1 MARAG
6 SQPKRKSKQVTVLG
20 DDLVCRFYT
29 LFNPEM
35 NTNFVL
41 SIKFE
46 LKLNSDMKNLMLI
59 IAIMF
64 AASGSN
70 GQQIKPSN
78 SGYAPANG
86 IKIYYEIYGEGKP
99 LVLLHGAF
107 YTIEMNWG
115 QLIPELSKTR
125 KVIAIEMQ
133 GHGHTPFS
141 ERKLSITTL
150 ASDVEKVMDY
160 LKIDSADVAGY
171 SMGGS
176 VAYQF
181 AVQSP
186 KRLRKLV
193 IISST
198 YKTNGWLPIVN
209 GAFKDFKPEFFDNT
223 PIKAAYDAVAPDT
236 TKWRNFLEQ
245 MFVFAKEPF
254 NVGDSNIAK
263 IAAPVLIISGDNDGT
278 DKIEL
283 MKTYKLL
290 GGGVSA
296 DLQPMPKSQLAIVPS
311 QGHVSLMMQ
320 TTTILTYL
328 NGFLK

>member
-1 MARAG
+1 MKKEKI
-6 SQPKRKSKQVTVLG
+6 QLLKSI
-20 DDLVCRFYT
+20 
-29 LFNPEM
+29 LFA
-35 NTNFVL
+35 V
-41 SIKFE
+41 
-46 LKLNSDMKNLMLI
+46 
-59 IAIMF
+59 IMF
-64 AASGSN
+64 VASSLN
-70 GQQIKPSN
+70 GQQIKPLN

-86 IKIYYEIYGEGKP
+86 TKVYYEVYGEGKP
-99 LVLLHGAF
+99 IVLLHGAF
-107 YTIEMNWG
+107 YTIGMNWG

-150 ASDVEKVMDY
+150 ANDVEKVMDY
-160 LKIDSADVAGY
+160 LKIDSADIAGY

-198 YKTNGWLPIVN
+198 YKTKGWLPVISS
-209 GAFKDFKPEFFDNT
+209 AFKNFKPELFDNT
-223 PIKAAYDAVAPDT
+223 PMKAEYDSVAPDK
-236 TKWRNFLEQ
+236 TKWTKFLMQ
-245 MFVFAKEPF
+245 MFAFSAVPF
-254 NVGDSNIAK
+254 NVGDSNISK
-263 IAAPVLIISGDNDGT
+263 ISAPVLIISGDNDGL

-290 GGGVSA
+290 GGGVAA
-296 DLQPMPKSQLAIVPS
+296 DLSPMPKSQLAIVPS

-320 TTTILTYL
+320 TQTIESYLT
-328 NGFLK
+328 NFLK

>member
-1 MARAG
+1 MKRVCKG
-6 SQPKRKSKQVTVLG
+6 SDVLKP
-20 DDLVCRFYT
+20 V
-29 LFNPEM
+29 
-35 NTNFVL
+35 
-41 SIKFE
+41 
-46 LKLNSDMKNLMLI
+46 LI
-59 IAIMF
+59 IAMLF
-64 AASGSN
+64 FTALHSN
-70 GQQIKPSN
+70 GQQTKPAA
-78 SGYAPANG
+78 SGYAPVNG
-86 IKIYYEIYGEGKP
+86 IKVYYEVYLPTGQAGGEGRP
-99 LVLLHGAF
+99 IVLLHGAF
-107 YTIEMNWG
+107 YSIEMNWA

-141 ERKLSITTL
+141 DRALSITTL

-160 LKIDSADVAGY
+160 LKIDSADVAGF

-176 VAYQF
+176 IAYQF
-181 AVQSP
+181 AVQNP

-198 YKTNGWLPIVN
+198 YKTSGWLPIVN
-209 GAFKDFKPEFFDNT
+209 GGFKDFKPEFFDNT
-223 PIKAAYDAVAPDT
+223 PLKTAYDAVAPDK
-236 TKWRNFLEQ
+236 TKWRKFLAQ
-245 MFVFAKEPF
+245 MFAFAETPF

-278 DKIEL
+278 DKVEL
-283 MKTYKLL
+283 MKTYQLL

-320 TTTILTYL
+320 TKIILGYL
-328 NGFLK
+328 DGFLN

>member
-1 MARAG
+1 
-6 SQPKRKSKQVTVLG
+6 
-20 DDLVCRFYT
+20 
-29 LFNPEM
+29 
-35 NTNFVL
+35 
-41 SIKFE
+41 
-46 LKLNSDMKNLMLI
+46 MKNLLKTHNPFRSILML
-59 IAIMF
+59 IAIMVI
-64 AASGSN
+64 ASSSS
-70 GQQIKPSN
+70 GQKIKPSN
-78 SGYAPANG
+78 SGYAPVNG
-86 IKIYYEIYGEGKP
+86 IKVYYEVYGEGSP
-99 LVLLHGAF
+99 IVLLHGAF
-107 YTIEMNWG
+107 YTIDMNWG

-141 ERKLSITTL
+141 DRELSITTL

-198 YKTNGWLPIVN
+198 YKTDGWLPKVN
-209 GAFKDFKPEFFDNT
+209 GAFKDFKLEFFDNT
-223 PIKAAYDAVAPDT
+223 PLKTAYDAVAPDK
-236 TKWRNFLEQ
+236 TKWRSFLQQ
-245 MFVFAKEPF
+245 MFTFAKVPF

-263 IAAPVLIISGDNDGT
+263 IAAPVLIISGDNDGL
-278 DKIEL
+278 DKVEL
-283 MKTYKLL
+283 MKTYQLL

-320 TTTILTYL
+320 TKTILNYL
-328 NGFLK
+328 NSFLK

>member
-1 MARAG
+1 M
-6 SQPKRKSKQVTVLG
+6 KSLLKT
-20 DDLVCRFYT
+20 Y
-29 LFNPEM
+29 NP
-35 NTNFVL
+35 FR
-41 SIKFE
+41 
-46 LKLNSDMKNLMLI
+46 LI
-59 IAIMF
+59 LLIAIMF
-64 AASGSN
+64 IGSSSS

-78 SGYAPANG
+78 SGYAPVNG
-86 IKIYYEIYGEGKP
+86 INVYYEVYGEGRP

-107 YTIEMNWG
+107 YTIDMNWG
-115 QLIPELSKTR
+115 QLIPGLSKTR

-141 ERKLSITTL
+141 DRELSITTL
-150 ASDVEKVMDY
+150 ANDVEKVMDY

-198 YKTNGWLPIVN
+198 YKTSGWLPVVN
-209 GAFKDFKPEFFDNT
+209 SGFKNFKPEFFDNT
-223 PIKAAYDAVAPDT
+223 PIKAAYDAVAPDK
-236 TKWRNFLEQ
+236 TKWRKFLEQ
-245 MFVFAKEPF
+245 MFAFIGEPF
-254 NVGDSNIAK
+254 NVGDSNISK
-263 IAAPVLIISGDNDGT
+263 IAAPVLIISGDNDGL

-283 MKTYKLL
+283 MKTYQLL
-290 GGGVSA
+290 GGGVAA
-296 DLQPMPKSQLAIVPS
+296 DLQPMPASQLAIVPS

-320 TTTILTYL
+320 TATILNYL
-328 NGFLK
+328 DSFLK